1 LTNKPNQ
8 SALDSALSGGGAM
21 GAMIRALNWSKT
33 PLGPVESWPQSLR
46 TAVSICLNSRFP
58 VLIWWGSDLVKLYN
72 DAYVQLIGSK
82 HPTALGATGRS
93 VWPEIWETIGPLLL
107 GVMERAEA
115 NWADDLLLMLER
127 NGYAEECYF
136 TFSYSPIRDESGGV
150 GGVFTPVVET
160 TEKVIGERRM
170 RTLRD
175 LAATR
180 SHRSRDTREA
190 CAIGAQELSSNPWD
204 IPFAAV
210 YLIDPDRGTA
220 ILTASVGND
229 PPLGLP
235 ATLDLRAQPWLAVAR
250 LMPGEN
256 LTLPIAEIGLSA
268 PPPLCPWGD
277 PVGTVIALPICCAK
291 GGAPV
296 GYLLSGVSPRKRLD
310 TQYSSFFAQV
320 ADDFGEAAREALM
333 VQREAALLAQQE
345 AERTRL
351 NDLFQQAPAGIL
363 MLHGSQHQ
371 VVLVNPGYLRLVGRR
386 QQSDLLGKPIC
397 EALPE
402 IVEQGFIQ
410 LLDEVYRT
418 GKPFHGNEVM
428 VHMNREESGQDGGGY
443 FNFVYQPTRNGDNA
457 IDGILVFG
465 VEVTEQVLARRE
477 VEAREEQL
485 RVLADSIPQLAW
497 MSDARGDRFW
507 YNNRWFEYTGT
518 TLEEMRGWGWQSV
531 HDPDQLPKIIE
542 SYQQSL
548 ATGAAFSMTYP
559 LRGADGIYRNFLS
572 LARPLRDASGTI
584 VRWFGTNTDIDAEK
598 KKEEALRQAEKLAV
612 VGRLAASIAHEIN
625 NPLEAV
631 TNLCFLARNAHSLE
645 ESQRY
650 LEMADQELA
659 RVAQITSQTLRFHKQ
674 QSAAAATH
682 VSELVETVLALHS
695 GRISREGLILRS
707 EVRPCRPLVC
717 YSGEIRQVLAN
728 LIGNALDAM
737 SNGGNLS
744 VRVREA
750 TSWNETGSGI
760 RITVADTG
768 DGMTA
773 RTLERLYEPFFTT
786 KEATGTGLGLWVSEE
801 IVRRHG
807 GAIRVRSCIEPSR
820 RGTVFTVF
828 LPYVILD
835 GASNT
840 TSE

>member
-1 LTNKPNQ
+1 
-8 SALDSALSGGGAM
+8 M
-21 GAMIRALNWSKT
+21 GEMIRALDWSKT
-33 PLGPVESWPQSLR
+33 PLGPAENWPQSLK
-46 TAVSICLNSRFP
+46 TSVSICLNSRFP
-58 VLIWWGSDLVKLYN
+58 VLIWWGSDLVKIYN

-82 HPTALGATGRS
+82 HPTALGAKGKS
-93 VWPEIWETIGPLLL
+93 VWPEIWETIGPLLH

-127 NGYAEECYF
+127 NGYPEECYF
-136 TFSYSPIRDESGGV
+136 TFSYSPIRDESGGI

-175 LAATR
+175 LATAHG
-180 SHRSRDTREA
+180 SRSRDPRNA
-190 CAIGAQELSSNPWD
+190 CALAAQLLSSNPWD

-210 YLIDPDRGTA
+210 YLIDANRATA
-220 ILTASVGND
+220 MLAASVEQAQ
-229 PPLGLP
+229 PLGLP
-235 ATLDLRAQPWLAVAR
+235 SILDLRALPWLPVAQ
-250 LMPGEN
+250 LVPGEH
-256 LTLPIAEIGLSA
+256 LALPVAELGLSA

-277 PVGTVIALPICCAK
+277 PVDAAVALPICCAK

-296 GYLLSGVSPRKRLD
+296 GYLLAGVSPRKRLD

-320 ADDFGEAAREALM
+320 ADDFGEAVREALM

-363 MLHGSQHQ
+363 MLHGPQHQ

-386 QQSDLLGKPIC
+386 QQSDLLGKPIA

-418 GKPFHGNEVM
+418 GKPFHGNEVLI
-428 VHMNREESGQDGGGY
+428 HLNREESGQDGRGY
-443 FNFVYQPTRNGDNA
+443 FNFVYQHTRNGDGA

-465 VEVTEQVLARRE
+465 VEVTEQILARRE
-477 VEAREEQL
+477 IEASEEQF
-485 RVLADSIPQLAW
+485 RVLADSIPQMAW
-497 MSDARGDRFW
+497 MGDANGDLFW
-507 YNNRWFEYTGT
+507 YNNRWYDYTGT

-531 HDPDQLPKIIE
+531 HDPDQLPRVIE
-542 SYQQSL
+542 CYKQSL
-548 ATGAAFSMTYP
+548 ATGAAFRMIFP
-559 LRGADGIYRNFLS
+559 LRGADGIYRNFLT
-572 LARPLRDASGTI
+572 LARPVRDASGHV
-584 VRWFGTNTDIDAEK
+584 VRWFGTNTDIDAQQK
-598 KKEEALRQAEKLAV
+598 TEEALRQAEKLAV

-631 TNLCFLARNAHSLE
+631 TNLFFLARNAHSLE

-650 LEMADQELA
+650 LEMAEQELA

-674 QSAAAATH
+674 QSAAAVTH
-682 VSELVETVLALHS
+682 VPDLVETVLALHS
-695 GRISREGLILRS
+695 GRISREGLVLHS
-707 EVRPCRPLVC
+707 EVRPCRPLMC
-717 YSGEIRQVLAN
+717 YAGEIRQVLAN

-737 SNGGNLS
+737 SNGGDLS

-750 TSWNETGSGI
+750 TAWNSTGSGI
-760 RITVADTG
+760 RVTVADTG

-773 RTLERLYEPFFTT
+773 PTIKRLYEPFFTT
-786 KEATGTGLGLWVSEE
+786 KEAFGTGLGLWVSEG
-801 IVRRHG
+801 IVRKHG
-807 GAIRVRSCIEPSR
+807 GTIRVRSRVEPGRS
-820 RGTVFTVF
+820 GTVFTVF
-828 LPYVILD
+828 LPWHSERSPFL
-835 GASNT
+835 